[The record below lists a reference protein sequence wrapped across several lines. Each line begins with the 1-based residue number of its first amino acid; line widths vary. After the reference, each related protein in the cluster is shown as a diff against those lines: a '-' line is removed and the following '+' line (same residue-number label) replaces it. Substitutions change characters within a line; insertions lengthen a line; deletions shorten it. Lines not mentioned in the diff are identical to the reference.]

1 MSKVIVLILL
11 TLILNSAL
19 SGQEN
24 GVYDRQIRINSAD
37 KNKPVSFAYVIISS
51 PDRNLI
57 FVSDEN
63 GKCKIQFDNYAASDS
78 VLVTCIGYKN
88 TKVLLSSIKDVIFL
102 DPTDYKIN
110 EIVVKPAKT
119 RLIKLGNLANTTFRS
134 TNFAFGSQKVIYIP
148 NNGITGKIL
157 RIRYYMHDFFEKEFK
172 YRPFRVRIYGKKE
185 NSDSVGS
192 DLLKKELI
200 VMLPRDEGNW
210 LEVDISQFNISFPS
224 NGIFVGL
231 EIMPAEYYLRNGYI
245 KTKTVLRDHYNRIN
259 SVSIGCTYD
268 KSSRPDIQTWNY
280 FAPSIGWT
288 QKYNG
293 GFIPLIQIIVETKE
307 KY

>member
-11 TLILNSAL
+11 TLILHSAL
-19 SGQEN
+19 SGQEK
-24 GVYDRQIRINSAD
+24 GIYDRQIGINSSD
-37 KNKPVSFAYVIISS
+37 NNKPVSFAYVIISS

-88 TKVLLSSIKDVIFL
+88 SKVLLSSIKDVIFL

-119 RLIKLGNLANTTFRS
+119 RLIKLGNFANITFRS
-134 TNFAFGSQKVIYIP
+134 SNFIFGSQKVNYIP
-148 NNGITGKIL
+148 NNGITGRIL

-172 YRPFRVRIYGKKE
+172 YRPFRVRIYGKTE

-200 VMLPRDEGNW
+200 VMLPRSEGNW
-210 LEVDISQFNISFPS
+210 LDVDISQFNISFPS

-231 EIMPAEYYLRNGYI
+231 EVLPAEYYLRNGYI
-245 KTKTVLRDHYNRIN
+245 KTKTITIDHHNLPN

-268 KSSRPDIQTWNY
+268 KSSRPHIQTWDY
-280 FAPSIGWT
+280 FNPTTGWT
-288 QKYNG
+288 QKYNR
-293 GFIPLIQIIVETKE
+293 GFIPLIQIIVETKK